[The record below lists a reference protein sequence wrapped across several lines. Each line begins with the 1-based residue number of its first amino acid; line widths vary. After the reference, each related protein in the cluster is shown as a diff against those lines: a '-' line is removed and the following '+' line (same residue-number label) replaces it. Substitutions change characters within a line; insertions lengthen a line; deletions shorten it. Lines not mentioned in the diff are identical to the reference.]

1 MRAQLI
7 KVTHFESSE
16 TMAEILLQGGIVG
29 ALWSHHLYFLCCNG
43 FNKKAVAKMNQIK
56 GRPETQVFA
65 SPGAVEEAEEFVDF
79 KKSKALLWAAR
90 QTKMSPKDYLKFLY
104 QKFPLA
110 VELYANSKV
119 PPSVTFATENG
130 KTIWIAGH
138 MRDKTYSK
146 LLSAVR
152 NLRYQ
157 GKKVIFAGTSLNLK
171 GDNTLT
177 VRDFDK
183 VVTDFGG
190 KIDAIAI
197 HPNYKNLKK
206 LRYATS
212 SSVVSFIGKRPI
224 LKRLGC
230 SSVVTL
236 KKYIPGLEI
245 GEDLTS
251 TRKR

>member
-1 MRAQLI
+1 
-7 KVTHFESSE
+7 
-16 TMAEILLQGGIVG
+16 MAEILLQGGIVG
-29 ALWSHHLYFLCCNG
+29 AIWGHHLYFLCCNG
-43 FNKKAVAKMNQIK
+43 FNKKAVARMNQIK

-79 KKSKALLWAAR
+79 KKSQALIYAS
-90 QTKMSPKDYLKFLY
+90 QKMNMTPRAYLEFLY

-110 VELYANSKV
+110 IELYANSKV
-119 PPSVTFATENG
+119 PPSVTFATKTG

-152 NLRYQ
+152 NLRQQ

-183 VVTDFGG
+183 VVMDFAE
-190 KIDAIAI
+190 KIDAISI

-206 LRYATS
+206 LRYSTS

-236 KKYIPGLEI
+236 KKYIPGLKI

>member
-1 MRAQLI
+1 
-7 KVTHFESSE
+7 
-16 TMAEILLQGGIVG
+16 MAEILLQGGIVG
-29 ALWSHHLYFLCCNG
+29 AIWGHHLYFLCCNG
-43 FNKKAVAKMNQIK
+43 FNKKAVARMNQIK
-56 GRPETQVFA
+56 GRPKNQVFA
-65 SPGAVEEAEEFVDF
+65 SPGAVEEAEEFADF

-90 QTKMSPKDYLKFLY
+90 QTKMSPRDYLKFLY

-110 VELYANSKV
+110 IELYANSKV
-119 PPSVTFATENG
+119 PSSLTFATKTG

-152 NLRYQ
+152 NLRKK
-157 GKKVIFAGTSLNLK
+157 GKKVIFAGTSLNLR

-177 VRDFDK
+177 VRELDK
-183 VVTDFGG
+183 AVMDFGE
-190 KIDAIAI
+190 KIDAIAF

-212 SSVVSFIGKRPI
+212 SSVVSFIGERPI

-230 SSVVTL
+230 SSVATL

-245 GEDLTS
+245 GEDLTT

>member
-1 MRAQLI
+1 MRAKLI
-7 KVTHFESSE
+7 EITHPKHSE
-16 TMAEILLQGGIVG
+16 TMAEILLQGGIIG
-29 ALWSHHLYFLCCNG
+29 AIWGHHLYFLACNG
-43 FNKKAVAKMNQIK
+43 FDKKAVARMNQIK
-56 GRPETQVFA
+56 GRPKTQVFA

-79 KKSKALLWAAR
+79 KKSTALIYTS
-90 QTKMSPKDYLKFLY
+90 QKMNMTPRAYLEFLY

-119 PPSVTFATENG
+119 PPGITFATENG

-152 NLRYQ
+152 NLREQ

-177 VRDFDK
+177 VKELDK
-183 VVTDFGG
+183 VVADFGG
-190 KIDAIAI
+190 KIDAIAV

-206 LRYATS
+206 LRFSTS
-212 SSVVSFIGKRPI
+212 SSVVSFIGEQPL
-224 LKRLGC
+224 LKRIGC
-230 SSVVTL
+230 TGLNTL
-236 KKYIPGLEI
+236 KKYIPDLQI
-245 GEDLTS
+245 DQNLTS

>member
-1 MRAQLI
+1 
-7 KVTHFESSE
+7 
-16 TMAEILLQGGIVG
+16 
-29 ALWSHHLYFLCCNG
+29 
-43 FNKKAVAKMNQIK
+43 MNQIK

-90 QTKMSPKDYLKFLY
+90 QTKMSPRDYLKFLY

-110 VELYANSKV
+110 IELYANSKV
-119 PPSVTFATENG
+119 PSSVTFATKTG

-152 NLRYQ
+152 NLRQQ
-157 GKKVIFAGTSLNLK
+157 GKKVIFAGTSLNLR
-171 GDNTLT
+171 GDSTLT
-177 VRDFDK
+177 VKDFDK
-183 VVTDFGG
+183 VVADFGD
-190 KIDAIAI
+190 KIEAIAI

-212 SSVVSFIGKRPI
+212 SSVVSFIGEKPF
-224 LKRLGC
+224 LKRIGC
-230 SSVVTL
+230 TSLKTL
-236 KKYIPGLEI
+236 KRYIP
-245 GEDLTS
+245 DLQIDPFLSS